1 MEPWEKVGRELIWR
15 KSADSS
21 AISPGCP
28 YPLFISGLDMLGVS
42 SRRPTKIGCSPHS
55 PTRLCARDF
64 VGTHPESAKWIADA
78 VRQREWVRSG
88 MDGAVGQG
96 MNAVARAL
104 AAPCGLP
111 APTWGLGRLA
121 PHPAVVW
128 GDPSRWAAL
137 DAVLGALEHGSEDTW
152 ARSAI
157 FEPRGA
163 INPARE
169 IPEPITSAARPSS
182 LRR

>member
-1 MEPWEKVGRELIWR
+1 
-15 KSADSS
+15 
-21 AISPGCP
+21 
-28 YPLFISGLDMLGVS
+28 
-42 SRRPTKIGCSPHS
+42 
-55 PTRLCARDF
+55 
-64 VGTHPESAKWIADA
+64 
-78 VRQREWVRSG
+78 
-88 MDGAVGQG
+88 
-96 MNAVARAL
+96 MNAEAQAL

-157 FEPRGA
+157 FEPRGGA
-163 INPARE
+163 IDSARE
-169 IPEPITSAARPSS
+169 TPEPITSAARPSS

>member
-1 MEPWEKVGRELIWR
+1 
-15 KSADSS
+15 
-21 AISPGCP
+21 
-28 YPLFISGLDMLGVS
+28 
-42 SRRPTKIGCSPHS
+42 
-55 PTRLCARDF
+55 
-64 VGTHPESAKWIADA
+64 
-78 VRQREWVRSG
+78 
-88 MDGAVGQG
+88 
-96 MNAVARAL
+96 MNAEARAL

-128 GDPSRWAAL
+128 GDPARWAAL
-137 DAVLGALEHGSEDTW
+137 DAVLEALGEGSEDTW

-163 INPARE
+163 IDSARE
-169 IPEPITSAARPSS
+169 TLEPITSAARPSS